1 LGRLLALLTR
11 QLELELGRLLVLSAD
26 NWAVPSQTTGAFR
39 QGGGGLSTSS
49 TGLSGTLSLSY
60 DLYTSGQRRASIR
73 RAEQQLRFDEL
84 DVERQIEQLR
94 LDVANDYALQA
105 ADESV
110 RINQLLSGMPKLVY
124 VMLKL

>member
-1 LGRLLALLTR
+1 
-11 QLELELGRLLVLSAD
+11 
-26 NWAVPSQTTGAFR
+26 
-39 QGGGGLSTSS
+39 
-49 TGLSGTLSLSY
+49 LSLSY

-94 LDVANDYALQA
+94 LDVANDYYALQA

-110 RINQLLSGMPKLVY
+110 RINQAVRNASLRDAQALEQAGVGTRFDVLQSQVQLADETQRLSLSQQRISRRQLAQRLSSSRSISQPQTLWK
-124 VMLKL
+124 